1 MSYTPEQL
9 TTLQHVVQ
17 DMDTM
22 RDRRL
27 RELGPDDVLGEPE
40 PDVVKVSEH
49 CGHNCPSAGELLRL
63 SMGQQCTQRYD
74 VGILLRMAGLLLT
87 WTAYMLVIYLGV

>member
-17 DMDTM
+17 DMDEM

-27 RELGPDDVLGEPE
+27 RELGPDEVLGEPE
-40 PDVVKVSEH
+40 PDVVKVRAVK
-49 CGHNCPSAGELLRL
+49 GVRGTY
-63 SMGQQCTQRYD
+63 G
-74 VGILLRMAGLLLT
+74 
-87 WTAYMLVIYLGV
+87 WLGT

>member
-17 DMDTM
+17 DMDGM

-27 RELGPDDVLGEPE
+27 RELGPDEVLGEPE
-40 PDVVKVSEH
+40 PDVVKVRRGRGVQVCAHTYACE
-49 CGHNCPSAGELLRL
+49 C
-63 SMGQQCTQRYD
+63 
-74 VGILLRMAGLLLT
+74 VF
-87 WTAYMLVIYLGV
+87 VIVQGVVVRCKWACMWLYVSVWQ

>member
-17 DMDTM
+17 DMDGM

-27 RELGPDDVLGEPE
+27 AALEPDEVLGEPE
-40 PDVVKVSEH
+40 PDVVKVRVFR
-49 CGHNCPSAGELLRL
+49 AGARNGWLARRCAHVAHHSRVL
-63 SMGQQCTQRYD
+63 
-74 VGILLRMAGLLLT
+74 
-87 WTAYMLVIYLGV
+87 